1 MNAAPIHRV
10 SPPHIPM
17 KTHHFLA
24 TIAILT
30 LTAQAAMAKSG
41 WEDDFDKGLAQ
52 AKTEKKI
59 ALADFTG
66 SDWCGWCIRLD
77 KEVFSQKEFK
87 DYAKGN
93 LVLIEVDFPQT
104 KPLPK
109 KKQEKHDALA
119 KQYEIKGFPT
129 VLVFD
134 AEGKK
139 IGQLGYTEG
148 GPAAFI
154 AKLEAITKKPAA
166 Q

>member
-1 MNAAPIHRV
+1 M
-10 SPPHIPM
+10 
-17 KTHHFLA
+17 
-24 TIAILT
+24 
-30 LTAQAAMAKSG
+30 
-41 WEDDFDKGLAQ
+41 
-52 AKTEKKI
+52 
-59 ALADFTG
+59 
-66 SDWCGWCIRLD
+66 
-77 KEVFSQKEFK
+77 
-87 DYAKGN
+87 
-93 LVLIEVDFPQT
+93 LIEVDFPQT

-134 AEGKK
+134 AAGKK

-154 AKLEAITKKPAA
+154 AKLEEITKKPAA